1 MLLGRDA
8 ELQLLDDLVLRAR
21 AGTSGVV
28 VVQGEPGSGK
38 TSLLDHFVSS
48 LPDDVAVLRCVG
60 VESEAHLAYAG
71 LAGLFRPVLEFVSL
85 LPPMQRSALASA
97 LALEEPQQAGDQL
110 AVAAGGLALLA
121 AAATRKPTVVVID
134 DVQWLEPSSRFALL
148 FAARRIAKDRLCI
161 VFAVRPDAGIE
172 PLLRGWPH
180 LVLEGLKLD
189 DAKQLMS
196 TVNADISLTAVEGLV
211 EATGGN
217 PLALME
223 AARGLDQWQ
232 ITGVRPLGSPLTVG
246 DHLLDAFA
254 VHLDQL
260 SLEGRTAV
268 ALAAAEPS
276 GERLLLLSAAEDV
289 GVGLPG
295 FREAVDA
302 RLLEETTST
311 ITVRHPL
318 LRSVALQ
325 RTDRE
330 HLRQMHQALAAHLDE
345 GEAERRAW
353 HLAAA
358 TDVPDESVAALVES
372 AADAALVRSDVV
384 RSRGRFRAGRHVES
398 RKGRSRASTLQRRG
412 RRESA
417 GVGGRVVTPG
427 TRSHR

>member
-1 MLLGRDA
+1 MLMGRDA
-8 ELQLLDDLVLRAR
+8 ELHVLNDLVVQAR
-21 AGTSGVV
+21 AGSSGVV
-28 VVQGEPGSGK
+28 VVQGEAGSGK
-38 TSLLDHFVSS
+38 TSLLGHFVAS
-48 LPDDVAVLRCVG
+48 LSDDVAVLRCVG

-71 LAGLFRPVLEFVSL
+71 LAGLFRPILECLSL

-121 AAATRKPTVVVID
+121 AAATRMPTVVVID

-196 TVNADISLTAVEGLV
+196 TLNVDISLAAIEGLV

-246 DHLLDAFA
+246 DHLQAAFA

-276 GERLLLLSAAEDV
+276 GERLLLLSAARDV

-318 LRSVALQ
+318 LRSVAL
-325 RTDRE
+325 
-330 HLRQMHQALAAHLDE
+330 H
-345 GEAERRAW
+345 
-353 HLAAA
+353 
-358 TDVPDESVAALVES
+358 VPTEN
-372 AADAALVRSDVV
+372 
-384 RSRGRFRAGRHVES
+384 
-398 RKGRSRASTLQRRG
+398 T
-412 RRESA
+412 
-417 GVGGRVVTPG
+417 
-427 TRSHR
+427 